1 MRETSQRRGFT
12 WAGFPE
18 LEALTKKT
26 GLVKWAL
33 IPIDFGDL
41 KGESD
46 FRSRVDDQM
55 KELSDWI
62 NVVSEG
68 KFKVEWVVAD
78 RWITLP
84 GVASDYPLTK
94 TTGVNNTSG
103 GIKLFKTAMATAD
116 PYVDFTNVQSV
127 NFILP
132 KVQNIANEGE
142 NGFPWDQH
150 VKETLTQEGSVS
162 SFTIAGSYQNRPGN
176 TLWSYWLHEF
186 GHAVGWPHAGGNGP
200 GPSPFHP
207 WEIMGSQ
214 DGPSKELSGWI
225 RFLTRWMP
233 DEKVYCKEA
242 NKLSKVE
249 ITLAPL
255 SGTEAG
261 LKMAIFP
268 LSPSK
273 AIVVESRRVT
283 QFSCTTPTPRDGV
296 LAYILDLSLG
306 HGQDFLVPLESSNKK
321 PDENSMCAGFK
332 KDPSTNQLLYE
343 GDSVTFEGITVE
355 VVKSSNF
362 DRVKITRP

>member
-1 MRETSQRRGFT
+1 
-12 WAGFPE
+12 
-18 LEALTKKT
+18 
-26 GLVKWAL
+26 
-33 IPIDFGDL
+33 
-41 KGESD
+41 
-46 FRSRVDDQM
+46 M
-55 KELSDWI
+55 KQVSDWV

-68 KFKVEWVVAD
+68 KFRVEWVIAD

-84 GVASDYPLTK
+84 GVTSDYPMTK
-94 TTGVNNTSG
+94 VTGVNNTPG
-103 GIKLFKTAMATAD
+103 GIKLFKTAMAAAD
-116 PYVDFTNVQSV
+116 PIVDFTDVQTV

-132 KVQNIANEGE
+132 RDQNFANQGE

-150 VKETLTQEGSVS
+150 VKETFTQEGRVS
-162 SFTIAGSYQNRPGN
+162 SFTIATKYETLPEN
-176 TLWSYWLHEF
+176 TLWSYWIHEF
-186 GHAVGWPHAGGNGP
+186 GHAVGWPHVGGNGP

-207 WEIMGSQ
+207 WDISGNQ

-242 NKLSKVE
+242 SKISKVE

-261 LKMAIFP
+261 LKVAIFP

-273 AIVVESRRVT
+273 AIIVESRRVT
-283 QFSCTTPTPRDGV
+283 QFSCTTETPRDGV

-306 HGQDFLVPLESSNKK
+306 HGQDFLFPLESNNKK
-321 PDENSMCAGFK
+321 DVEESFCSGIRK
-332 KDPSTNQLLYE
+332 GPSPNQLLYE
-343 GDSVTFEGITVE
+343 GDSVTYEGITVE

-362 DRVKITRP
+362 DRVVITRKP